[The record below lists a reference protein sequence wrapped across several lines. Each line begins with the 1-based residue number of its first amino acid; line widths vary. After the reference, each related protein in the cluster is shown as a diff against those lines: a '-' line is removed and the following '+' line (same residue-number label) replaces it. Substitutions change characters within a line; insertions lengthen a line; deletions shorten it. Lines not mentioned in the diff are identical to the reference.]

1 MIARIMSLKGRE
13 SAVAVSKIRDAEL
26 EAVRKDCQRLIRKV
40 SWVSAG
46 AAVLPVPLFDVVVD
60 VGILIKLIPEINQ
73 RFGLEPENIEAMAEE
88 TRLRVWKRR
97 AERGSELIGMVVT
110 RTLIQRSLQTMG
122 TRIVARQVTK
132 FIPLGGQ
139 IVAATL
145 GYWVMRKLAYRH
157 VDDCFE
163 VAVAAREPYPVRGS
177 R

>member
-1 MIARIMSLKGRE
+1 MA
-13 SAVAVSKIRDAEL
+13 ASKIHDPEL
-26 EAVRKDCQRLIRKV
+26 EAIRQECQRMIRKV

-60 VGILIKLIPEINQ
+60 VGILIKLIPDINR
-73 RFGLEPENIEAMAEE
+73 RFGLEPDTIEAMPEE

-97 AERGSELIGMVVT
+97 AERGSELIGMVIT
-110 RTLIQRSLQTMG
+110 RTLIQRSLKTMG
-122 TRIVARQVTK
+122 TRIVVRQVTK

-163 VAVAAREPYPVRGS
+163 VAASARGLYPQARGRSS

>member
-1 MIARIMSLKGRE
+1 M
-13 SAVAVSKIRDAEL
+13 VASKIRDPEL
-26 EAVRKDCQRLIRKV
+26 EAIRQDCQRLIRKV

-46 AAVLPVPLFDVVVD
+46 AAAVPVPLFDIVVD
-60 VGILIKLIPEINQ
+60 VGILMKLIPEVNR
-73 RFGLEPENIEAMAEE
+73 RFSLEPENIEAMAEE

-97 AERGSELIGMVVT
+97 AERGSELIGMVIT
-110 RTLIQRSLQTMG
+110 RTLIRRSLQTMG
-122 TRIVARQVTK
+122 ARLLARQVTK

-145 GYWVMRKLAYRH
+145 GYWVMRKLAYKH

-163 VAVAAREPYPVRGS
+163 VAAAARGLEPSGGR

>member
-1 MIARIMSLKGRE
+1 M
-13 SAVAVSKIRDAEL
+13 AVSNIHDAEL
-26 EAVRKDCQRLIRKV
+26 EIIREDCQRLIKKI

-46 AAVLPVPLFDVVVD
+46 AAALPVPLFDIAVD
-60 VGILIKLIPEINQ
+60 IGILIKLIPEINR
-73 RFGLEPENIEAMAEE
+73 RFGLEPEQIEAMPEE
-88 TRLRVWKRR
+88 SRLRVWKRR

-122 TRIVARQVTK
+122 TRIVTRQVTK

-163 VAVAAREPYPVRGS
+163 VAIAARDSQVAARSFR
-177 R
+177 

>member
-1 MIARIMSLKGRE
+1 MA
-13 SAVAVSKIRDAEL
+13 ASKIHDPEL
-26 EAVRKDCQRLIRKV
+26 ESIREECQRLIRKV

-46 AAVLPVPLFDVVVD
+46 AAVLPVPLFDIAVD
-60 VGILIKLIPEINQ
+60 IGILIKLIPEVNR
-73 RFGLEPENIEAMAEE
+73 RFGLEPESIEAMAEE

-97 AERGSELIGMVVT
+97 AERGSELIGMVIT

-122 TRIVARQVTK
+122 TRIVTRQVTK

-163 VAVAAREPYPVRGS
+163 VAAAARGIQPRQQDAH
-177 R
+177 